1 MARDRGDTRPATD
14 RQRDYATKLGLTF
27 PEDITLGEMSQL
39 LDSRLEGDRRA
50 KPEHF
55 RWANAFG
62 VSYTRFMGKRAL
74 FYAIIDAADESGAR
88 DLCRWFAFRVCRD
101 QQRRASVPLIKQPD
115 GSALR
120 TIAAALA
127 DDERTVRSIERAAET
142 DPFIWWGTFTTDD
155 GRIIEG
161 GSRNTIAYKAAAN
174 LIRQEGLLHERPPPD
189 AHPRKPEAR
198 PTPAT
203 DNDGWVLDRTARIDR
218 ATAPPKRARRKPTP
232 VSSETRGRRRDRMI
246 VVGIGVLA
254 IFYLI
259 FLL

>member
-1 MARDRGDTRPATD
+1 MARNRGDTRPATQ
-14 RQRDYATKLGLTF
+14 RQREYATNLGLTF
-27 PEDITLGEMSQL
+27 PDDITLGEMSQL

-74 FYAIIDAADESGAR
+74 FYAIIDAADESGAQ

-101 QQRRASVPLIKQPD
+101 QQRRAGVPLIKQPD
-115 GSALR
+115 DSALR

-127 DDERTVRSIERAAET
+127 DDERAVRSIERAAET

-155 GRIIEG
+155 GRVIEG
-161 GSRNTIAYKAAAN
+161 GSRNTVAYKTAAT
-174 LIRQEGLLHERPPPD
+174 LIRQEGLLHEPPPPD
-189 AHPRKPEAR
+189 RQPGKPEAR
-198 PTPAT
+198 PTPTT
-203 DNDGWVLDRTARIDR
+203 DSDGWVLDRTARINT
-218 ATAPPKRARRKPTP
+218 ATVAPRQARRKPAP
-232 VSSETRGRRRDRMI
+232 INSEVRGRRRDRMI